1 MSRRDSSRMMLRVDD
16 LHAAY
21 GDIGVLKGISLE
33 IYPGEIVCLLGAN
46 GAGKSTLLKLIS
58 GVLHPSRG
66 KVLFQ
71 DQEITRYSPHK
82 IVRMGLSHVPEGRQ
96 IFSRLTVMQNLLLGG
111 YPRKGKKA
119 EAQEL
124 SEFIFNLFPILR
136 ERLKQKAG
144 TLSGGEQQMLAISRG
159 LMSRPR
165 LLLLD
170 EPSLGLAPL
179 IVEEIFRV
187 IKDLRSRG
195 ISILLV
201 EQNVMGAL
209 NIADRGYIMEI
220 GKIAT
225 HGKAADMRGND
236 EVRRRYL
243 GK

>member
-1 MSRRDSSRMMLRVDD
+1 MMLRVDD

-21 GDIGVLKGISLE
+21 GDIGVLKGITLE
-33 IYPGEIVCLLGAN
+33 IRTGEIVCLLGAN
-46 GAGKSTLLKLIS
+46 GAGKSTLLKVIS
-58 GVLHPSRG
+58 GVLHPFQG
-66 KVLFQ
+66 NVLFQ
-71 DQEITRYSPHK
+71 DQQITRYSPYM

-111 YPRKGKKA
+111 YPRKNKKA

-124 SEFIFNLFPILR
+124 FDFIFNLFPILK
-136 ERLKQKAG
+136 ERLRQKAG

-170 EPSLGLAPL
+170 EPSLGLAPM

-201 EQNVMGAL
+201 EQNVIGAL

-220 GKIAT
+220 GKMAA
-225 HGKAADMRGND
+225 HGKAAEMRGDD

>member
-1 MSRRDSSRMMLRVDD
+1 MMLRVDD

-21 GDIGVLKGISLE
+21 GDIGVLKGITLE
-33 IYPGEIVCLLGAN
+33 ILKGEIVCLLGAN
-46 GAGKSTLLKLIS
+46 GAGKSTTLKVIS
-58 GVLHPSRG
+58 GILRPSKG
-66 KVLFQ
+66 NVLFQ
-71 DQEITRYSPHK
+71 GQQITRHSPNE

-111 YPRKGKKA
+111 YPRKSNKA
-119 EAQEL
+119 ETQEL
-124 SEFIFNLFPILR
+124 FDFIYNLFPILK

-144 TLSGGEQQMLAISRG
+144 TLSGGEQQMLAIARS

-170 EPSLGLAPL
+170 EPSLGLAPM
-179 IVEEIFRV
+179 IVKEIFRV
-187 IKDLRSRG
+187 IKDLRSSG

-201 EQNVMGAL
+201 EQNVIGAL
-209 NIADRGYIMEI
+209 KIADRGYIMEI

-225 HGKAADMRGND
+225 HGKAADMRGDD

>member
-1 MSRRDSSRMMLRVDD
+1 MMLRVND

-21 GDIGVLKGISLE
+21 GDIAVLKGITLE
-33 IYPGEIVCLLGAN
+33 ICTGEIVCLLGAN
-46 GAGKSTLLKLIS
+46 GAGKSTLLKVIS
-58 GVLHPSRG
+58 GVLHPSQG
-66 KVLFQ
+66 NVLFQ
-71 DQEITRYSPHK
+71 DQVITRYSPHK
-82 IVRMGLSHVPEGRQ
+82 IVRMGLSQVPEGRQ

-111 YPRKGKKA
+111 YPRKSKKA

-124 SEFIFNLFPILR
+124 SDFIFNLFPILR

-144 TLSGGEQQMLAISRG
+144 TLSGGEQQMLAISRS
-159 LMSRPR
+159 LMSRPS

-209 NIADRGYIMEI
+209 NLADRGYIMEI
-220 GKIAT
+220 GKIAA
-225 HGKAADMRGND
+225 HGEAAEMRGND

>member
-1 MSRRDSSRMMLRVDD
+1 MMLRVDD

-21 GDIGVLKGISLE
+21 GDIGVLKGITLE
-33 IYPGEIVCLLGAN
+33 ILKGEIVCLLGAN
-46 GAGKSTLLKLIS
+46 GAGKSTTLKVIS
-58 GVLHPSRG
+58 GILRPSKG
-66 KVLFQ
+66 NVLFQ
-71 DQEITRYSPHK
+71 GQQITRHSPNE

-111 YPRKGKKA
+111 YPRKSNKA
-119 EAQEL
+119 ETQEL
-124 SEFIFNLFPILR
+124 FDFIYNLFPILK

-144 TLSGGEQQMLAISRG
+144 TLSGGEQQMLAIARS
-159 LMSRPR
+159 LMSQPK

-170 EPSLGLAPL
+170 EPSLGLAPM
-179 IVEEIFRV
+179 IVKEIFRV
-187 IKDLRSRG
+187 IKDLLSSG

-201 EQNVMGAL
+201 EQNVIGAL
-209 NIADRGYIMEI
+209 KIADRGYIMEI

-225 HGKAADMRGND
+225 HGKAADMRGDD

>member
-1 MSRRDSSRMMLRVDD
+1 MMLRVND

-21 GDIGVLKGISLE
+21 GDIGVLKGITLE
-33 IYPGEIVCLLGAN
+33 IQTGEIVCLLGAN
-46 GAGKSTLLKLIS
+46 GAGKSTLLKVIS
-58 GVLHPSRG
+58 GVLRPSQG
-66 KVLFQ
+66 NVLFQ
-71 DQEITRYSPHK
+71 GQEITRYSPHK

-96 IFSRLTVMQNLLLGG
+96 IFFHLTVMQNLLLGG
-111 YPRKGKKA
+111 YPRKSKKT
-119 EAQEL
+119 EAQEVFD
-124 SEFIFNLFPILR
+124 FIFNLFPILK

-144 TLSGGEQQMLAISRG
+144 TLSGGEQQMLAISRS

-170 EPSLGLAPL
+170 EPSLGLAPM

-201 EQNVMGAL
+201 EQNVIGAL

-220 GKIAT
+220 GKMAA
-225 HGKAADMRGND
+225 HGKAAEMRGDD

>member
-1 MSRRDSSRMMLRVDD
+1 MLRVND

-33 IYPGEIVCLLGAN
+33 ISPGEIVCLLGAN
-46 GAGKSTLLKLIS
+46 GAGKSTLLKVIS

-66 KVLFQ
+66 NVLFQ
-71 DQEITRYSPHK
+71 DQEITRYSAHQ

-96 IFSRLTVMQNLLLGG
+96 IFSRLTVMQNLILGG
-111 YPRKGKKA
+111 YPRKSKKS

-124 SEFIFNLFPILR
+124 FEFISNLFPILR

-144 TLSGGEQQMLAISRG
+144 TLSGGEQQMLAISRS
-159 LMSRPR
+159 LMSRPN

-179 IVEEIFRV
+179 VVEEIFRV

-209 NIADRGYIMEI
+209 NIADRGYVMEI
-220 GKIAT
+220 GKVAA
-225 HGKAADMRGND
+225 HGKAADMRGDD

>member
-1 MSRRDSSRMMLRVDD
+1 MMLRVDD

-21 GDIGVLKGISLE
+21 GDIGVLKGITLE
-33 IYPGEIVCLLGAN
+33 ILKGEIVCLLGAN
-46 GAGKSTLLKLIS
+46 GAGKSTTLKVIS
-58 GVLHPSRG
+58 GILRPSKG
-66 KVLFQ
+66 NVLFQ
-71 DQEITRYSPHK
+71 GQRITRHSPNE

-111 YPRKGKKA
+111 YPRKSNKA
-119 EAQEL
+119 ETQEL
-124 SEFIFNLFPILR
+124 FDFIYNLFPILK

-144 TLSGGEQQMLAISRG
+144 TLSGGEQQMLAIARS
-159 LMSRPR
+159 LMSQPK

-170 EPSLGLAPL
+170 EPSLGLAPM
-179 IVEEIFRV
+179 IVKEIFRV
-187 IKDLRSRG
+187 IKDLRSSG

-201 EQNVMGAL
+201 EQNVIGAL
-209 NIADRGYIMEI
+209 KIADRGYIMEI

-225 HGKAADMRGND
+225 HGKAADMRGDD

>member
-1 MSRRDSSRMMLRVDD
+1 MVLSVED

-21 GDIGVLKGISLE
+21 GDIEVLKGVSVE
-33 IYPGEIVCLLGAN
+33 ILPGEIVCLLGAN
-46 GAGKSTLLKLIS
+46 GAGKSTLLKVIS

-66 KVLFQ
+66 KVVFQ
-71 DQEITRYSPHK
+71 EQEITRLTAPRV
-82 IVRMGLSHVPEGRQ
+82 VRMGLSHVPEGRQ

-111 YPRKGKKA
+111 YPRKSNKS
-119 EAQEL
+119 ETQEVFE
-124 SEFIFNLFPILR
+124 SIFKLFPILR

-159 LMSRPR
+159 LMSHPR
-165 LLLLD
+165 VLLLD

-179 IVEEIFRV
+179 VVEEIFKV

-209 NIADRGYIMEI
+209 NIADRGYVMEI
-220 GKIAT
+220 GRIAT
-225 HGKAADMRGND
+225 YGKAAEMRGND

>member
-1 MSRRDSSRMMLRVDD
+1 MMLRGDD

-21 GDIGVLKGISLE
+21 GDIEVLKGISFE
-33 IYPGEIVCLLGAN
+33 ISPGEIVCLLGAN
-46 GAGKSTLLKLIS
+46 GAGKSTLLKVIS
-58 GVLHPSRG
+58 GILRPSQGR
-66 KVLFQ
+66 VFFQ
-71 DQEITRYSPHK
+71 DQEITRYSPPR

-111 YPRKGKKA
+111 YSHKSKRA
-119 EAQEL
+119 EAQEHFE
-124 SEFIFNLFPILR
+124 SIFKLFPILR

-144 TLSGGEQQMLAISRG
+144 TLSGGEQQMLAISRS
-159 LMSRPR
+159 LMSRPK

-179 IVEEIFRV
+179 VVEEIFKV
-187 IKDLRSRG
+187 VKDLRSRG

-201 EQNVMGAL
+201 EQNVIGAL
-209 NIADRGYIMEI
+209 NIADRGYVMEI

-225 HGKAADMRGND
+225 HGRAAEMRGND

>member
-1 MSRRDSSRMMLRVDD
+1 MMLRVND

-21 GDIGVLKGISLE
+21 GDIGVLKGITLE
-33 IYPGEIVCLLGAN
+33 VCTGEIVCLLGAN
-46 GAGKSTLLKLIS
+46 GAGKSTLLKVIS
-58 GVLHPSRG
+58 GVLHPSQG
-66 KVLFQ
+66 NVLFQ

-111 YPRKGKKA
+111 YPRKSKRA

-124 SEFIFNLFPILR
+124 FGFSFNLFPILK

-144 TLSGGEQQMLAISRG
+144 TLSGGEQQMLAISRS

-170 EPSLGLAPL
+170 EPSLGLAPMV
-179 IVEEIFRV
+179 VEEIFRV

-209 NIADRGYIMEI
+209 NISDRGYIMEI
-220 GKIAT
+220 GRMAA
-225 HGKAADMRGND
+225 HGKATEMRGDD

>member
-1 MSRRDSSRMMLRVDD
+1 MMLRVND

-21 GDIGVLKGISLE
+21 GDIGVLKGITLE
-33 IYPGEIVCLLGAN
+33 IRTGEIVCLLGAN
-46 GAGKSTLLKLIS
+46 GAGKSTLLKVIS
-58 GVLHPSRG
+58 GVLRPSQG
-66 KVLFQ
+66 NVLFQ
-71 DQEITRYSPHK
+71 DQDITRYSPHK

-111 YPRKGKKA
+111 YPRKSKRV

-124 SEFIFNLFPILR
+124 FDFSFNLFPILK
-136 ERLKQKAG
+136 ERLKQRAG
-144 TLSGGEQQMLAISRG
+144 TLSGGEQQMLAISRS

-170 EPSLGLAPL
+170 EPSLGLAPMV
-179 IVEEIFRV
+179 VEEIFRV

-209 NIADRGYIMEI
+209 NISDRGYIMEI
-220 GKIAT
+220 GRMAA
-225 HGKAADMRGND
+225 HGKATEMRGDD

>member
-1 MSRRDSSRMMLRVDD
+1 MMLRVND

-21 GDIGVLKGISLE
+21 GDIGVLKAITLE
-33 IYPGEIVCLLGAN
+33 IRTGEIVCLLGAN
-46 GAGKSTLLKLIS
+46 GAGKSTLLKVIS
-58 GVLHPSRG
+58 GVLHPSQG
-66 KVLFQ
+66 NVLFQ
-71 DQEITRYSPHK
+71 DHEITQYSPHR

-111 YPRKGKKA
+111 YPRKSKKA

-124 SEFIFNLFPILR
+124 FGFIFNLFPILK

-144 TLSGGEQQMLAISRG
+144 TLSGGEQQMLAISRS

-170 EPSLGLAPL
+170 EPSLGLAPM

-201 EQNVMGAL
+201 EQNVIGAL

-220 GKIAT
+220 GKIAA
-225 HGKAADMRGND
+225 HGKAAEMRGDD
-236 EVRRRYL
+236 EVRKRYL

>member
-1 MSRRDSSRMMLRVDD
+1 MMLSVND

-21 GDIGVLKGISLE
+21 GDIEVLKGISLG
-33 IYPGEIVCLLGAN
+33 ICPGEIVCLLGAN
-46 GAGKSTLLKLIS
+46 GAGKSTLLKVIS
-58 GVLHPSRG
+58 GVHHPSQG

-71 DQEITRYSPHK
+71 DQEITRYSPPK

-96 IFSRLTVMQNLLLGG
+96 IFSRLTVRQNLLLGG
-111 YPRKGKKA
+111 YPRKSKKA
-119 EAQEL
+119 ETQEL
-124 SEFIFNLFPILR
+124 FESIFKLFPILG
-136 ERLKQKAG
+136 ERLRQKAG
-144 TLSGGEQQMLAISRG
+144 TLSGGEQQMLAISRS

-179 IVEEIFRV
+179 VVEEIFKV
-187 IKDLRSRG
+187 VKDLRSRG

-201 EQNVMGAL
+201 EQNVIGAL
-209 NIADRGYIMEI
+209 NIADRGYVMEI

-225 HGKAADMRGND
+225 HGKAAEMKGND

>member
-1 MSRRDSSRMMLRVDD
+1 MMLRVND
-16 LHAAY
+16 LYAAY
-21 GDIGVLKGISLE
+21 GEIIVLKGITLE
-33 IYPGEIVCLLGAN
+33 ICTGEIVCLLGAN
-46 GAGKSTLLKLIS
+46 GAGKSTLLKAIS
-58 GVLHPSRG
+58 GVLHPSQG
-66 KVLFQ
+66 NVLFQ
-71 DQEITRYSPHK
+71 EQEITRYGPHR

-111 YPRKGKKA
+111 YSRKSKKA

-124 SEFIFNLFPILR
+124 FDSIFNLFPILK

-144 TLSGGEQQMLAISRG
+144 TLSGGEQQMLAISRS

-170 EPSLGLAPL
+170 EPSLGLAPMV
-179 IVEEIFRV
+179 VEEIFRV
-187 IKDLRSRG
+187 IQDLRSRG

-209 NIADRGYIMEI
+209 NISDRGYIMEI
-220 GKIAT
+220 GRMAAQ
-225 HGKAADMRGND
+225 GKAAEMRGDD

>member
-1 MSRRDSSRMMLRVDD
+1 MMLRVND

-21 GDIGVLKGISLE
+21 GDIGVLKGITLE
-33 IYPGEIVCLLGAN
+33 IRTGEIVCLLGAN
-46 GAGKSTLLKLIS
+46 GAGKSTLLKVIS
-58 GVLHPSRG
+58 GVLHPSQG
-66 KVLFQ
+66 NVLFQ
-71 DQEITRYSPHK
+71 DQEITRCSPHT

-96 IFSRLTVMQNLLLGG
+96 IFSRLTVMQNLLLGA
-111 YPRKGKKA
+111 YPRKSKKA
-119 EAQEL
+119 EAKEVFD
-124 SEFIFNLFPILR
+124 FIFKLFPILK

-144 TLSGGEQQMLAISRG
+144 TLSGGEQQMLAISRS
-159 LMSRPR
+159 LMSRPN

-170 EPSLGLAPL
+170 EPSLGLAPM

-187 IKDLRSRG
+187 IQDLRSRG

-220 GKIAT
+220 GKMAA
-225 HGKAADMRGND
+225 HGKAAEMRGDD

>member
-1 MSRRDSSRMMLRVDD
+1 MMLRVDD

-33 IYPGEIVCLLGAN
+33 ICPGEIVCLLGAN
-46 GAGKSTLLKLIS
+46 GAGKSTLLKVIS
-58 GVLHPSRG
+58 GVLHPSQG
-66 KVLFQ
+66 NVLFQ

-111 YPRKGKKA
+111 YPRKSDKA
-119 EAQEL
+119 EKQEL
-124 SEFIFNLFPILR
+124 SESIFNLFPILR

-144 TLSGGEQQMLAISRG
+144 TLSGGEQQMLAISRS

-220 GKIAT
+220 GKMAA

>member
-1 MSRRDSSRMMLRVDD
+1 MMLRVDN

-21 GDIGVLKGISLE
+21 GDIAVLKGISLE
-33 IYPGEIVCLLGAN
+33 ICPGEIVCLLGAN
-46 GAGKSTLLKLIS
+46 GAGKSTLLKVIS
-58 GVLHPSRG
+58 GVLHPSQG
-66 KVLFQ
+66 NVLFQ
-71 DQEITRYSPHK
+71 DEEITRYSPHK

-96 IFSRLTVMQNLLLGG
+96 IFSRLTVIQNLLLGG
-111 YPRKGKKA
+111 YPRKSKKT
-119 EAQEL
+119 ETQEL
-124 SEFIFNLFPILR
+124 FEFIFNLFPILR

-144 TLSGGEQQMLAISRG
+144 TLSGGEQQMLAISRS

-179 IVEEIFRV
+179 VVDEIFRG

-209 NIADRGYIMEI
+209 NLADRGYIMEI
-220 GKIAT
+220 GKMAA

>member
-1 MSRRDSSRMMLRVDD
+1 MMLRVND

-21 GDIGVLKGISLE
+21 GDVGVLKGITLE
-33 IYPGEIVCLLGAN
+33 IRTGEIVCLLGAN
-46 GAGKSTLLKLIS
+46 GAGKSTLLKVIS
-58 GVLHPSRG
+58 GVLHPSQG
-66 KVLFQ
+66 NVFFQ
-71 DQEITRYSPHK
+71 DQEITRYSAHK

-111 YPRKGKKA
+111 YPRKSKRA

-124 SEFIFNLFPILR
+124 FGFSFNLFPILK
-136 ERLKQKAG
+136 ERLKQRAG
-144 TLSGGEQQMLAISRG
+144 TLSGGEQQMLAISRS

-170 EPSLGLAPL
+170 EPSLGLAPMV
-179 IVEEIFRV
+179 VEEIFRV

-209 NIADRGYIMEI
+209 NISDRGYIMEI
-220 GKIAT
+220 GKMAA
-225 HGKAADMRGND
+225 HGKAAEMRGDD

>member
-1 MSRRDSSRMMLRVDD
+1 MMLRVND

-21 GDIGVLKGISLE
+21 GDIGVLKGITLE
-33 IYPGEIVCLLGAN
+33 IQTGEIVCLLGAN
-46 GAGKSTLLKLIS
+46 GAGKSTLLKVIS
-58 GVLHPSRG
+58 GVLRPSQG
-66 KVLFQ
+66 NVLFQ

-96 IFSRLTVMQNLLLGG
+96 IFFHLTVMQNLLLGG
-111 YPRKGKKA
+111 YPRKSKKT
-119 EAQEL
+119 EAQEVFD
-124 SEFIFNLFPILR
+124 FIFNLFPILK

-144 TLSGGEQQMLAISRG
+144 TLSGGEQQMLAISRS

-170 EPSLGLAPL
+170 EPSLGLAPM

-201 EQNVMGAL
+201 EQNVIGAL

-220 GKIAT
+220 GKMAA
-225 HGKAADMRGND
+225 HGKAAEMRGDD